1 MIQES
6 RVQDRWYAGRGMQE
20 KRDARQEG
28 YRTRGMQDRREAG
41 KEGCR
46 KVGMKGRR
54 DEERRYEEK
63 GGIHHKIGTR

>member
-1 MIQES
+1 MVC
-6 RVQDRWYAGRGMQE
+6 RAWY
-20 KRDARQEG
+20 
-28 YRTRGMQDRREAG
+28 AG
-41 KEGCR
+41 KEGCKTRGIQDKRNAGQDGSR

>member
-1 MIQES
+1 MVC
-6 RVQDRWYAGRGMQE
+6 RKRGMQD
-20 KRDARQEG
+20 KRD

>member
-1 MIQES
+1 M
-6 RVQDRWYAGRGMQE
+6 QDS
-20 KRDARQEG
+20 RDAGLEG
-28 YRTRGMQDRREAG
+28 FRTGGMKKRTGLMQDMCDAG
-41 KEGCR
+41 QDGSR

>member
-1 MIQES
+1 
-6 RVQDRWYAGRGMQE
+6 MQE

-28 YRTRGMQDRREAG
+28 FRTRGMQDRREAG

-46 KVGMKGRR
+46 KVGMKGMR